1 MSTHIDDVAHLVKR
15 LERYDTLKEVV
26 RRISFVG
33 VGK

>member
-1 MSTHIDDVAHLVKR
+1 MLTHIDDIDHLVKG
-15 LERYDTLKEVV
+15 LERYDILKEVE